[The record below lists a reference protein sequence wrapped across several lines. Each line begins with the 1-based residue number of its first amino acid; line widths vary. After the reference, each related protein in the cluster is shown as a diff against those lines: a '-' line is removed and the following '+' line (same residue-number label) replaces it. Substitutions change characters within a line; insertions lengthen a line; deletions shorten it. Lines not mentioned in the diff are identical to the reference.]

1 MNKTHH
7 PKTRAERLK
16 IKYKK
21 EHSFEEFTRSGKVR
35 KRARQ
40 EIEKKELGNEL
51 RIEVSSSQE

>member
-7 PKTRAERLK
+7 PKTRAERLR

-21 EHSFEEFTRSGKVR
+21 EVPFDKFTRSGKVR

-40 EIEKKELGNEL
+40 EVEEKELGHEL
-51 RIEVSSSQE
+51 RIEVSSS